1 MDTIPVRQ
9 IEATWVVKTVEKHE
23 VAASNFFRMNPN
35 SRWGF
40 QARISKD
47 GFLNNEVVGMNSF
60 VGIDVS
66 KAQLDV
72 CSLSSEE
79 RTWTIENKSEAI
91 ADFVKQMQ
99 EERPALIVLE
109 ATGGLEALLSS
120 ALAVVGLPVVVVNP
134 RQVRDFARASGLLA
148 KTDKLDARVLAQFGR
163 AINPTPRPIADE
175 CAQQLQALIARRR
188 QIVEMIIAENN
199 RISMSPRSV
208 KEDIRQHITW
218 LQRRLK
224 QIDKDL
230 NGAVR
235 SSPIWREKDN
245 LLKTVPG
252 VGPVVSMTL
261 LAHLPELGT
270 LNRRQIAALVG
281 VAPFNRDSGKLRGRR
296 TIWGGRAAV
305 RSVLY
310 MAALS
315 AVRSNPVI
323 REFYERLKT
332 AGKASKVALT
342 ACMRKLL
349 VVLNAI
355 VRNQNPW
362 QPTYS

>member
-1 MDTIPVRQ
+1 
-9 IEATWVVKTVEKHE
+9 
-23 VAASNFFRMNPN
+23 
-35 SRWGF
+35 
-40 QARISKD
+40 
-47 GFLNNEVVGMNSF
+47 
-60 VGIDVS
+60 
-66 KAQLDV
+66 
-72 CSLSSEE
+72 
-79 RTWTIENKSEAI
+79 
-91 ADFVKQMQ
+91 
-99 EERPALIVLE
+99 
-109 ATGGLEALLSS
+109 
-120 ALAVVGLPVVVVNP
+120 
-134 RQVRDFARASGLLA
+134 
-148 KTDKLDARVLAQFGR
+148 
-163 AINPTPRPIADE
+163 
-175 CAQQLQALIARRR
+175 
-188 QIVEMIIAENN
+188 MIIAENN

-208 KEDIRQHITW
+208 KEDIRQHVTW

-235 SSPIWREKDN
+235 NSPIWREKDN

-296 TIWGGRAAV
+296 TIWGGRASV

-323 REFYERLKT
+323 RAFYERLKI
-332 AGKASKVALT
+332 AGKAPKVALT
-342 ACMRKLL
+342 ACMLKLL

-355 VRNQNPW
+355 VRNQKPW

>member
-1 MDTIPVRQ
+1 LKP
-9 IEATWVVKTVEKHE
+9 AL
-23 VAASNFFRMNPN
+23 
-35 SRWGF
+35 
-40 QARISKD
+40 ARTGVLD
-47 GFLNNEVVGMNSF
+47 NEVVAMSF

-66 KAQLDV
+66 KLQLEV
-72 CSLSSEE
+72 CSLFSEE
-79 RTWTIENKSEAI
+79 NNWTVPNEPAAI
-91 ADFVKQMQ
+91 AEFVKQMQ
-99 EERPALIVLE
+99 QQRPTLIVLE
-109 ATGGLEALLSS
+109 ATGGLEALVSS

-163 AINPTPRPIADE
+163 AMNPAPRPLPDE

-199 RISMSPRSV
+199 RMGVSPRRV
-208 KEDIRQHITW
+208 KDDIRQHISW

-230 NGAVR
+230 DGAVR
-235 SSPIWREKDN
+235 DSPIWREKDN
-245 LLKTVPG
+245 LLKSVPG

-261 LAHLPELGT
+261 LAHLPELGG

-281 VAPFNRDSGKLRGRR
+281 VAPFNRDSGTLRGRR
-296 TIWGGRAAV
+296 TIWGGRSAV
-305 RSVLY
+305 RAVLY
-310 MAALS
+310 MATLS
-315 AVRSNPVI
+315 AVRFNPVI
-323 REFYERLKT
+323 RQFYERLRNS
-332 AGKASKVALT
+332 GKAPKVALT

-355 VRNQNPW
+355 VRNQRPW
-362 QPTYS
+362 QPA